1 MAMAERAVG
10 LLLTPS
16 KLRVWGRR
24 WAADAGFWSVVDQG
38 AVSAGNFLTTILL
51 ARALL
56 PSDYGIYALLFALML
71 FMIFLNSAVI
81 VYGLSLHGAAGTDA
95 ELRALAGG
103 SLVLTSGLG
112 VVLGAATGVVA
123 VFFHR
128 AFLAP
133 WILLALLFWQL

>member
-1 MAMAERAVG
+1 MTVAERTMG
-10 LLLTPS
+10 FLLTPR
-16 KLRVWGRR
+16 LLVWGRR
-24 WAADAGFWSVVDQG
+24 ATADSGFWSMVDQG

-95 ELRALAGG
+95 EVRALAGG
-103 SLVLTSGLG
+103 SLVLASGLG
-112 VVLGAATGVVA
+112 CGLRGATRGVAWLV
-123 VFFHR
+123 HR
-128 AFLAP
+128 G
-133 WILLALLFWQL
+133 